1 MLWLKLGWRNL
12 WRNRRRSVIELV
24 SIGGSVFLAVY
35 FNNLTYG
42 IYARMIDNGVKIGS
56 GHIGI
61 YHRGYLETRKVE
73 ETIPVEPLVGNLEK
87 EKDVAA
93 VHARLYVPGLARSS
107 RNSRA
112 AVFMGVDFPSESFDN
127 PILQRKFLV
136 SGGIPGLE
144 NRDSAVIG
152 AALAEELGVDLG
164 NKFVLTTQDANGEI
178 ANKLYRAAGIIHTG
192 VREFDAGMVFVQ
204 REGLSSAIG
213 REGSAH
219 EIAVMLK
226 DQYMIPIALHHI
238 KDIARTVPGAEAYG
252 WKEAMPG
259 LAGTIRIDHAGLQVT
274 VIFLYL
280 IVGIG
285 MVNTLLMSVMERVRE
300 FGLIRALGMGK
311 RRISGMVL
319 SEALVLS
326 LTGAAIGSALA
337 VLLGF
342 YTSTRGIDM
351 TSLMVVKGM
360 AGTILEPIVY
370 SGWDW
375 KNMVILNFCM
385 VLLTLA
391 ASLYPAWQVLK
402 IHPSEAM
409 RKY

>member
-1 MLWLKLGWRNL
+1 MFWLKLGWRNL
-12 WRNRRRSVIELV
+12 WRNRRRSFIELV
-24 SIGGSVFLAVY
+24 SIGGSVFIAVF

-42 IYARMIDNGVKIGS
+42 TYARMIDDGVRIGS

-61 YHRGYLETRKVE
+61 YNNRYLETRKVE
-73 ETIPVEPLVGNLEK
+73 QTIPVEPVRGQMLE
-87 EKDVAA
+87 ESMVTT
-93 VHARLYVPGLARSS
+93 VHARLYVPGLIRSS

-112 AVFMGVDFPSESFDN
+112 AVFLGIDFPVELSDN
-127 PILQRKFLV
+127 PILRKKYFI
-136 SGGIPGLE
+136 SGGVPKEE
-144 NRDSAVIG
+144 NGDSAVIG
-152 AALAEELGVDLG
+152 AAIANELGLNLG

-178 ANKLYRAAGIIHTG
+178 MNKLYRVSGIIRTG
-192 VREFDAGMVFVQ
+192 IREIDSGMVMVP
-204 REGLSSAIG
+204 RENLARAIG

-226 DQYMIPIALHHI
+226 NQNLIPKALPHI
-238 KDIARTVPGAEAYG
+238 RDIARIQPGAKAYE

-259 LAGTIRIDHAGLQVT
+259 LAGTIRIDHAGLQIM

-285 MVNTLLMSVMERVRE
+285 TVNTLLMSVIERSRE

-311 RRISGMVL
+311 GRITVMVFT
-319 SEALVLS
+319 EALVLS
-326 LTGAAIGSALA
+326 VTGAALGSALA
-337 VLLGF
+337 VILGL
-342 YTSTRGIDM
+342 YTSTKGINLASLMTVRGI
-351 TSLMVVKGM
+351 
-360 AGTILEPIVY
+360 AGTIIDPILY

-375 KNMVILNFCM
+375 KNLIILNFGM
-385 VLLTLA
+385 VLLTLT

>member
-42 IYARMIDNGVKIGS
+42 IYARMIDNGVRIGS

-61 YHRGYLETRKVE
+61 YHRGYLETRKIE
-73 ETIPVEPLVGNLEK
+73 ETIPVEPLMGLLEK
-87 EKDVAA
+87 ESEVAA

-112 AVFMGVDFPSESFDN
+112 AVFLGVDFPKERVDN
-127 PILQRKFLV
+127 PVLQKKFF
-136 SGGIPGLE
+136 SAGGIPETE

-152 AALAEELGVDLG
+152 ALLADELGLELG

-178 ANKLYRAAGIIHTG
+178 ANKLYRVAGIIHTD
-192 VREFDAGMVFVQ
+192 VHEFDSGIVFVQ
-204 REGLSSAIG
+204 RESLSRAIG

-226 DQYMIPIALHHI
+226 NQYMIPKVLPLI
-238 KDIARTVPGAEAYG
+238 KDIAHSVPGAEAND

-285 MVNTLLMSVMERVRE
+285 MVNTLLMSVMERARE

-311 RRISGMVL
+311 RRIASMVF

-326 LTGAAIGSALA
+326 LTGAAIGTALA
-337 VLLGF
+337 ILLGL
-342 YTSTRGIDM
+342 YTSTRGIDL
-351 TSLMVVKGM
+351 TSLMAVKGI
-360 AGTILEPIVY
+360 AGTIIEPIVY

-375 KNMVILNFCM
+375 KNLIVLNLGM

>member
-42 IYARMIDNGVKIGS
+42 IYARMIDNGVRIGS

-61 YHRGYLETRKVE
+61 YYRGYLETRKVE
-73 ETIPVEPLVGNLEK
+73 DTIPVEPLMGNLGK
-87 EKDVAA
+87 ESMVAA

-112 AVFMGVDFPSESFDN
+112 AVFMGVDFTSESIDN
-127 PILQRKFLV
+127 PILQKKFLI
-136 SGGIPGLE
+136 SGNIPGPE
-144 NRDSAVIG
+144 NRDTAVIG
-152 AALAEELGVDLG
+152 AALAEELGVELG

-178 ANKLYRAAGIIHTG
+178 ANKLYRVAGIIHTG
-192 VREFDAGMVFVQ
+192 VREFDAGMAFVQ
-204 REGLSSAIG
+204 REGLARAIG

-226 DQYMIPIALHHI
+226 DQYMIPGVLPHV
-238 KDIARTVPGAEAYG
+238 KDIARTIPGAEAHG
-252 WKEAMPG
+252 WKDAMPG
-259 LAGTIRIDHAGLQVT
+259 LAGTIRIDHAGLQIT

-285 MVNTLLMSVMERVRE
+285 MVNTLLMSVIERVRE

-311 RRISGMVL
+311 RRIAGMVL

-337 VLLGF
+337 VLLGL
-342 YTSTRGIDM
+342 YTSTKGINM
-351 TSLMVVKGM
+351 TSLMAVKGM

-375 KNMVILNFCM
+375 KNTIVLNFAMVI
-385 VLLTLA
+385 LTLA